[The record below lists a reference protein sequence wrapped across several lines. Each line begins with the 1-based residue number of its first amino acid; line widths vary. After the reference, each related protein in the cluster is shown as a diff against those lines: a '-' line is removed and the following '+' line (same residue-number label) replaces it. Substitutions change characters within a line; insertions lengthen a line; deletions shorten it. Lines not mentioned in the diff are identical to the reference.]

1 MKYGLIGER
10 LGHSFSREIHGK
22 IADYEYELCEIP
34 RDELDGFMKAHD
46 FAAINVTIP
55 YKESVIPYL
64 DEVDSAA
71 LRIGAVNTVVNRGGR
86 LYGYNTDYSGA
97 SAMIRYAGIEL
108 CGKKVLVLGTGGT
121 SKTLSHVARDMG
133 AGEIISVSRSERD
146 GCVTYAQAVEKHAD
160 ANVIINTTPVGM
172 YPNVEASP
180 IDIADFTNLSSVVDV
195 IYNPLETNL
204 IRSAKERGIRAVG
217 GLYMLAAQAVYA
229 SAHFLGGEADDAL
242 ISRVYREVLRE
253 KMNIVLCG
261 MPSCGK
267 TTVGKKIARLTGRQF
282 VDTDDMIREST
293 GREIPEIFATDGEA
307 AFRSLEREAV
317 ASAAKLSG
325 AVIATGGGAVT
336 FCENVDALR
345 QNGMIFFIDRPL
357 ECLTPTGDRPLSSDM
372 AALKKRYDER
382 YPIYKSVADKII
394 DGSGTVDEVARAV
407 LEVLENEN
415 SCN

>member
-1 MKYGLIGER
+1 M
-10 LGHSFSREIHGK
+10 
-22 IADYEYELCEIP
+22 
-34 RDELDGFMKAHD
+34 
-46 FAAINVTIP
+46 
-55 YKESVIPYL
+55 
-64 DEVDSAA
+64 
-71 LRIGAVNTVVNRGGR
+71 
-86 LYGYNTDYSGA
+86 
-97 SAMIRYAGIEL
+97 
-108 CGKKVLVLGTGGT
+108 
-121 SKTLSHVARDMG
+121 
-133 AGEIISVSRSERD
+133 
-146 GCVTYAQAVEKHAD
+146 
-160 ANVIINTTPVGM
+160 
-172 YPNVEASP
+172 
-180 IDIADFTNLSSVVDV
+180 
-195 IYNPLETNL
+195 
-204 IRSAKERGIRAVG
+204 
-217 GLYMLAAQAVYA
+217 
-229 SAHFLGGEADDAL
+229 
-242 ISRVYREVLRE
+242 LRE

-267 TTVGKKIARLTGRQF
+267 TTVGKKIAHLTGRQF